1 MMAKHKTKR
10 FKEEFKRT
18 QYY

>member
-1 MMAKHKTKR
+1 MAKHKTKR